1 MELILD
7 ISNKS
12 IKSLFCK
19 DDIYYLIYPSINH
32 NVLRIG
38 SRYISNIISDI
49 DDFEYTYE
57 AHILRQSDKETN
69 IKIFK
74 KKTFQNIKISKS
86 YLYPLDTSS
95 CFHIFPKKAD
105 IPDLG
110 FVGTAINTNV
120 KADIVRYNDENY
132 HTIGSIINDNEI
144 KIIRGKYI
152 DSDDNDLC
160 ISTYI
165 DNFPKDDNVEC
176 VNCCDKEGYLIL
188 TYRFYSANILQI
200 NGVSIKVAV
209 LGYDETEF
217 KNTVRKPTYAILSC
231 KNNNL
236 LQIDVY

>member
-1 MELILD
+1 M
-7 ISNKS
+7 
-12 IKSLFCK
+12 
-19 DDIYYLIYPSINH
+19 
-32 NVLRIG
+32 
-38 SRYISNIISDI
+38 
-49 DDFEYTYE
+49 
-57 AHILRQSDKETN
+57 
-69 IKIFK
+69 
-74 KKTFQNIKISKS
+74 
-86 YLYPLDTSS
+86 YPLDTSS

-165 DNFPKDDNVEC
+165 DNFPKDDQVEC
-176 VNCCDKEGYLIL
+176 VNCYSKEGYLIL

>member
-7 ISNKS
+7 ISIKS

-19 DDIYYLIYPSINH
+19 DDIYYLIYPSITH
-32 NVLRIG
+32 NVLRVG

-57 AHILRQSDKETN
+57 AHILRKDETESC

-74 KKTFQNIKISKS
+74 KKTFRKIKISKS
-86 YLYPLDTSS
+86 YPHKYDGSSS
-95 CFHIFPKKAD
+95 CFHIFPKNYD

-110 FVGTAINTNV
+110 FVGTVINTNV
-120 KADIVRYNDENY
+120 KADIVRYSDNRY
-132 HTIGSIINDNEI
+132 HTIGGIINDNEI
-144 KIIRGKYI
+144 KIVKGKYI
-152 DSDDNDLC
+152 DDDNDSC
-160 ISTYI
+160 IRTYI
-165 DNFPKDDNVEC
+165 DNFPKDDHDEC
-176 VNCCDKEGYLIL
+176 VNCYDKEGYLIL
-188 TYRFYSANILQI
+188 SYRFYSADIVKIQ
-200 NGVSIKVAV
+200 GVSIKVAV
-209 LGYDETEF
+209 LGYDESEF